1 VASLSISNDKV
12 GKMEQRRFLAI
23 NFRVGTRE
31 NGYLVGP
38 ALVSTSDY
46 AHFHLWD
53 EPSAALLDVDD
64 YEIIKL
70 YPRGLTYDA
79 VAQQFAQNFP
89 SAMIRPDSSAG
100 GMAAGAASWW
110 QAWTGRGQQQVPAA

>member
-1 VASLSISNDKV
+1 
-12 GKMEQRRFLAI
+12 MEQRRFLAI
-23 NFRVGTRE
+23 NFWVGTRE

-53 EPSAALLDVDD
+53 EPSAAMLDVDE
-64 YEIIKL
+64 YEIIEL

-79 VAQQFAQNFP
+79 VVQQFAQNFP
-89 SAMIRPDSSAG
+89 SATTRPHTSAG
-100 GMAAGAASWW
+100 RVAVGAASWW
-110 QAWTGRGQQQVPAA
+110 QAWAGRGQPVIAA